1 MAMLRYPQTGRYQ
14 IMELSDQ
21 LRCLFTAEVERR
33 DGSYFVKIPESEIDL
48 GTIEN
53 GSTYR
58 VAMLS
63 ALEEA
68 EPARERSA
76 PQGRQRGGSAPP
88 VSVGETV
95 EVEIEDIGE
104 QGDGI
109 ARIGP
114 GYIVFVPDT
123 DVGDRVTIEIN
134 DARENFAFGEVV
146 DGPY

>member
-1 MAMLRYPQTGRYQ
+1 
-14 IMELSDQ
+14 MELSDQ

-33 DGSYFVKIPESEIDL
+33 DGSYVVEIPENEIELD
-48 GTIEN
+48 TVES
-53 GSTYR
+53 GSIYR
-58 VAMLS
+58 VAILS
-63 ALEEA
+63 EVEGTDEA
-68 EPARERSA
+68 PSPSTR
-76 PQGRQRGGSAPP
+76 PQGQRTTSAPP

-123 DVGDRVTIEIN
+123 EIGDRVTIEIN

-146 DGPY
+146 EGPY